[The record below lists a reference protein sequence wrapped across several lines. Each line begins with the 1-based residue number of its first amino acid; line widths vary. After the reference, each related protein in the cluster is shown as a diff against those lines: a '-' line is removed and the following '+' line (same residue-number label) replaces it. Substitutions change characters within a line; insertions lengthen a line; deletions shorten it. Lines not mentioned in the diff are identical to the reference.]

1 LKIIYMTIFAPFGRY
16 EAFFIPEIAEC
27 IRQGHKLVVIPR
39 AVSDPIILQEAAG
52 MEKIVL
58 AAPLLNG
65 KILGA
70 ALMELLG
77 HPIRVCRALGLLL
90 NLRRIGKLGA
100 NLLFFPKGLWIG
112 RTARRLGAE
121 HIHAQWATTTATMAM
136 TASEVSGIPWSLTA
150 HRGDIANNN
159 LLATKV
165 ARASFVRY
173 ISESGRKMAE
183 SLGVR
188 HPPGKAVVIHMGVRI
203 PPLPADRPAAHRTPI
218 ALCPANLLPVKGH
231 RYLLEAMAILKR
243 RGTECCLHVAGTGDL
258 EASLRRLAEELS
270 LGDLVRFLGYR
281 LNDEILQW
289 YREGAVDMMV
299 LPSVDLGRHLHEGV
313 PVSLMEAMAHR
324 IPVISTDTGGIP
336 ELLHGGAGILVP
348 PQDPVA
354 LADAI
359 ERLVHSPDL
368 RRQLGAS
375 GRRRIEEEFALG
387 QTSSQLM
394 KRIRAVG
401 RPAAN

>member
-1 LKIIYMTIFAPFGRY
+1 M
-16 EAFFIPEIAEC
+16 
-27 IRQGHKLVVIPR
+27 H
-39 AVSDPIILQEAAG
+39 QEAEG
-52 MEKIVL
+52 MEKIAL

-77 HPIRVCRALGLLL
+77 HPIRVCRALGLIL
-90 NLRRIGKLGA
+90 NLRRIGRLGA
-100 NLLFFPKGLWIG
+100 NLLLFPKGLWIG
-112 RTARRLGAE
+112 RLARRLGAE
-121 HIHAQWATTTATMAM
+121 HIHTQWATTTATMAM

-150 HRGDIANNN
+150 HRGDIADNN
-159 LLATKV
+159 LLAIKV
-165 ARASFVRY
+165 ARAGFVRY

-203 PPLPADRPAAHRTPI
+203 PPLPAAWPATDRTPI

-231 RYLLEAMAILKR
+231 RYLLEAMAILNR
-243 RGTECCLHVAGTGDL
+243 RGTECCLHIAGEGKL

-270 LGDLVRFLGYR
+270 LGDRVRFLGQR

-289 YREGAVDMMV
+289 YRQGAVDMMV
-299 LPSVDLGRHLHEGV
+299 LPSIDLGNHLHEGI

-336 ELLHGGAGILVP
+336 ELLHGDAGILVP

-354 LADAI
+354 LADAM
-359 ERLVHSPDL
+359 ERLVRCPDL

-375 GRRRIEEEFALG
+375 GRQRIEEEFAVG
-387 QTSSQLM
+387 QTCSQLM